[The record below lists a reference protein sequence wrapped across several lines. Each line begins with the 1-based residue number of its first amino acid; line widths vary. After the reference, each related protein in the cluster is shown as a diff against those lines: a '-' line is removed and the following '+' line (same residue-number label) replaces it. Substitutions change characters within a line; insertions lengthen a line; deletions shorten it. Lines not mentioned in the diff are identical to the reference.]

1 MPPTEKRGFHEA
13 VATISTTNITLSGH
27 QTLNGYLTTTNDR
40 VFVSGQSTPAD
51 DGIYLAQSGAWV
63 RAEDALADGNDDLG
77 SAIFKVEEG
86 TEAGKWYTVTA
97 KRGAGVVGTNALP
110 IAEHVAGAAG
120 TEVWSEEASFTPG
133 AAGTEVWSEEA
144 SFTPGN
150 FTATI
155 VNTPTAGTERVY
167 RNGVRQNEGGSDDYT
182 ISGTTITFAKKL
194 TTNEIVLVD
203 YKY

>member
-1 MPPTEKRGFHEA
+1 MPPTLVQHSQQEKRGFHEA

-40 VFVSGQSTPAD
+40 VFVSGQTTPAD

-63 RAEDALADGNDDLG
+63 RAEDSLADGNDDLG
-77 SAIFKVEEG
+77 SSIFKVEEG

-110 IAEHVAGAAG
+110 IAEHVAGA
-120 TEVWSEEASFTPG
+120 T
-133 AAGTEVWSEEA
+133 GTEVWSEEA

-182 ISGTTITFAKKL
+182 ITGTTITFAKKL